1 MASNTTAIA
10 SENGNSITDISVSD
24 IMIII
29 GVVLTFFLNVYQT
42 YQQNRKKIHQTFHSD
57 CCGIVIDSDSDA
69 TKPI

>member
-42 YQQNRKKIHQTFHSD
+42 YQQNRKKIHRTFHSD
-57 CCGIVIDSDSDA
+57 CCGIVIDSDSDV